1 MRAITVKRRY
11 CPDCKCWVQAEFHEA
26 VKADDNKEYDEWI
39 CLECGC
45 CIEWE
50 EV

>member
-1 MRAITVKRRY
+1 MEPIEVERRY
-11 CPDCKCWVQAEFHEA
+11 CPDCGCYVQAEL
-26 VKADDNKEYDEWI
+26 VKADDMWEWN

-45 CIEWE
+45 CIEWY